1 MNLEFIMNVVLCD
14 ENGINEIIRSY
25 ENGEIIGFPT
35 DTVYGIGCDPFK
47 KDSITRIFELK
58 KRDGE
63 KRFPILGISKQELE
77 KIVEFNS
84 DAEKISE
91 KFWPGQV
98 TLLLP
103 IRKEVSEK
111 IENNGKLAVRVPGN
125 KCILSILKQCKLI
138 IGTSANISGE
148 ESILDPKECKMRLP
162 EIDILVDGGE
172 IKSYG
177 ESTIIDFVD
186 DEIKIIRK
194 GSVSKDEIEGAL

>member
-1 MNLEFIMNVVLCD
+1 VDIVRCD
-14 ENGINEIIRSY
+14 GQGISQIVEAYEDGRIIA
-25 ENGEIIGFPT
+25 FPT
-35 DTVYGIGCDPFK
+35 DTVYGLGCNPLN
-47 KDSITRIFELK
+47 KDSISRIYDIK
-58 KRDGE
+58 KRSGK
-63 KRFPILGISKQELE
+63 KRFPILGFSKKELE

-84 DAEKISE
+84 KAEKISE

-103 IRKEVSEK
+103 IRKEITK
-111 IENNGKLAVRVPGN
+111 QIENDGKLAVRVPN
-125 KCILSILKQCKLI
+125 NECVLSILKQCKLI

-162 EIDILVDGGE
+162 EIDILVDGGK

-194 GSVSKDEIEGAL
+194 GSVSKDEIEESL